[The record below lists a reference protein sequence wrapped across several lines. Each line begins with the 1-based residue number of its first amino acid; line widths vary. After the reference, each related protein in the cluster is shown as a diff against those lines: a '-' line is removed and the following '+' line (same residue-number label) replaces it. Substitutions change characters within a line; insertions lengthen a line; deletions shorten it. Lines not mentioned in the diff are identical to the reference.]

1 MAITAEELVKRTL
14 NVASLPSLYTKVDE
28 AINNDANSQYIVDII
43 SEDTA
48 MTARLLKLVN
58 SAMFNFPKKIDTVS
72 QAIAIVG
79 TQQLRALI
87 LASSVMTM
95 FKDVPEDLIN
105 MEQFWRH
112 SVACGCTARIIASMR
127 REQNIEYFFL
137 AGLLHDIGRLILFKE
152 KPNEMNQAIEEARS
166 QGCLLFEREREL
178 IGFDHAR
185 LGGVL
190 LKEWKLPMQFVETT
204 RYHHSPGASN
214 DYAESVAVIHLA
226 DVITNGLQFGNS
238 GEIFVPTL
246 NEKAWVRL
254 NLNDDIIEG
263 VIFELDKQYKVAVD
277 FILGSDVLNQQV
289 A

>member
-1 MAITAEELVKRTL
+1 MPVTAEDLVKRTL

-28 AINNDANSQYIVDII
+28 AINNDANNQFIVDLI

-72 QAIAIVG
+72 QAIAIIG

-112 SVACGCTARIIASMR
+112 SVACGCTARIIATMR
-127 REQNIEYFFL
+127 REQNIEYYFL

-152 KPNEMNQAIEEARS
+152 KPKDMSQAIEQARA
-166 QGCLLFEREREL
+166 QGCLLYEKEREIL
-178 IGFDHAR
+178 GFDHAR
-185 LGGVL
+185 LGGEL

-204 RYHHSPGASN
+204 RYHHSPGAST
-214 DYAESVAVIHLA
+214 DYKESVAVIHLA
-226 DVITNGLQFGNS
+226 DVVANSLQFGNS
-238 GEIFVPTL
+238 GEIFVPVL
-246 NEKAWVRL
+246 NEKAWASL
-254 NLNDDIIEG
+254 NLSVDVIEG
-263 VIFELDKQYKVAVD
+263 IVLELDRQYRVAVE
-277 FILGSDVLNQQV
+277 FILGSEALNQKV